1 MVQRYRTILKWA
13 LYGAGLLLVML
24 LNTVVLGSRMFL
36 GTKLSLVPVYTA
48 CVACREGHESGCCF
62 ALAAGLAWALSGAEG
77 GAAFVLMLPLAAVPA
92 GYFPSTYLTRT
103 LLPALG
109 GCLLTLVLCEGAV
122 FLQRLYMGA
131 ALPANAPALL
141 GLQIGFSLIP
151 APLFWWLTRLI
162 GKAGG
167 SHGA

>member
-1 MVQRYRTILKWA
+1 MSHRYRTVLKWT
-13 LYGAGLLLVML
+13 LYSLGLLLVL
-24 LNTVVLGSRMFL
+24 LVNTVVLGGRTFL
-36 GTKLSLVPVYTA
+36 GTKLSLLPVYAA
-48 CVACREGHESGCCF
+48 CVACREGHESGGVF
-62 ALAAGLAWALSGAEG
+62 ALAAALLWALSGVEG
-77 GAAFVLMLPLAAVPA
+77 GAVFVLMLPLAAVIA
-92 GYFPSTYLTRT
+92 GYFPATYLTRT